1 MRPSAFETNSLAPV
15 RIQPQPYA
23 AVDVGGQLGSLIDA
37 IEDSAQPVCIY
48 RAKRY
53 LYVNRA
59 YATMLGFNATDELLQ
74 LSDIISLVHPDDR
87 PMAGTATR
95 ARLAG
100 EHAST
105 RHEFQMLRREGS
117 VIWVETVGSHIRWE
131 GQSAALV
138 FANNITDRKLIE
150 EALQQSE
157 RLFSKMFHSS
167 PDVMILSTVADGR
180 LVEVNDTFLKLR
192 QLKREDVIGR
202 TGAELGLWH
211 DGAERERVIEAVRI
225 DGMARNIPSAHQSL
239 DPEKGLRHY
248 AASAELVRL
257 GEDELLLWVARDI
270 TDLRRTEEELRRS
283 KRDAE
288 EASRAKSEFLAH
300 MSHELR
306 TPLNAILGFSEVIRD
321 RVYGPDASSKYTE
334 YAECIYSAGEHLL
347 QIINDV
353 LALSKVEHGKLTL
366 QESDF
371 SAEEL
376 INDCLRMV
384 RQAAKKAGLQLNASP
399 VDPKLVI
406 RADERLMRQVLLNLL
421 SNAIKF
427 TPPQGRV
434 SLSIEVLRPT
444 NGARII
450 VSDTG
455 IGMSEADI
463 AIALTPFGQI
473 EGGLTRRDEGT
484 GLGLPLTRSLVELH
498 GGELKVRSEPNVG
511 TTVAITLPT
520 ERTVSSSS
528 IDKPTEM
535 PVR

>member
-1 MRPSAFETNSLAPV
+1 MRPLAFETDPLA
-15 RIQPQPYA
+15 PQPYA
-23 AVDVGGQLGSLIDA
+23 ARDFGGQLGSLIDA

-48 RAKRY
+48 TAKRY
-53 LYVNRA
+53 LYANRA
-59 YATMLGFNATDELLQ
+59 YATMLGLKATDELLH
-74 LSDIISLVHPDDR
+74 LTNIISLIHPEDR

-100 EHAST
+100 QYAST
-105 RHEFQMLRREGS
+105 RHEFRMLRHEGS

-138 FANNITDRKLIE
+138 FANDITNRKLTE

-167 PDVMILSTVADGR
+167 PDVIILSTVGDGR

-202 TGAELGLWH
+202 TGSEVGLWR
-211 DGAERERVIEAVRI
+211 DRAERDRVIESVRRA
-225 DGMARNIPSAHQSL
+225 GMVRNISSVHQST

-248 AASAELVRL
+248 AASADLVRL
-257 GEDELLLWVARDI
+257 GEEELLLWVARDI
-270 TDLRRTEEELRRS
+270 TDLRRSEEELRRS
-283 KRDAE
+283 KRGAE

-321 RVYGPDASSKYTE
+321 RVYGPDASSKYIE
-334 YAECIYSAGEHLL
+334 YAECIHGAGEHLL

-366 QESDF
+366 QESDC
-371 SAEEL
+371 SVEAL
-376 INDCLRMV
+376 IDDCLRMV
-384 RQAAKKAGLQLNASP
+384 RRAAEKAGLQLSANLL
-399 VDPKLVI
+399 DPDLVI
-406 RADERLMRQVLLNLL
+406 RADERLMRQILLNLL

-427 TPPQGRV
+427 TPAQGRV
-434 SLSIEVLRPT
+434 SLSVEVLRST
-444 NGARII
+444 DGARII

-473 EGGLTRRDEGT
+473 DGGLTRRHEGT

-498 GGELKVRSEPNVG
+498 GGELKIRSAPNVG
-511 TTVAITLPT
+511 TTVAITLPA
-520 ERTVSSSS
+520 ERTVSFRSINHSS
-528 IDKPTEM
+528 EM
-535 PVR
+535 PFG

>member
-1 MRPSAFETNSLAPV
+1 
-15 RIQPQPYA
+15 
-23 AVDVGGQLGSLIDA
+23 
-37 IEDSAQPVCIY
+37 
-48 RAKRY
+48 
-53 LYVNRA
+53 
-59 YATMLGFNATDELLQ
+59 
-74 LSDIISLVHPDDR
+74 
-87 PMAGTATR
+87 
-95 ARLAG
+95 
-100 EHAST
+100 
-105 RHEFQMLRREGS
+105 
-117 VIWVETVGSHIRWE
+117 
-131 GQSAALV
+131 
-138 FANNITDRKLIE
+138 
-150 EALQQSE
+150 
-157 RLFSKMFHSS
+157 MFHSS

-283 KRDAE
+283 KRGAE

-473 EGGLTRRDEGT
+473 EGGLTRRHEGT